1 MIQTINKQIEI
12 NEKANRLQTDIIYCS
27 VYNKKLKTY

>member
-12 NEKANRLQTDIIYCS
+12 NEKQIDY
-27 VYNKKLKTY
+27 KLISFIVPRTIKS